1 MKQETPIME
10 DHDEIERMLKR
21 FEKLGKVLARA
32 QARLVGA
39 IGNMEIGRGDLIKAV
54 AQASNDLEEAIN
66 ILTMK

>member
-32 QARLVGA
+32 QARLETA
-39 IGNMEIGRGDLIKAV
+39 IGNRGISRGDMIQV
-54 AQASNDLEEAIN
+54 GVTTVEDLEEAIN